1 MPISPRTPDDS
12 TVAWM
17 LVNLKT
23 PRRNIIKTTGLDGQT
38 FEVDDMVFFP
48 APPNGLHEDGV
59 IVSFQ
64 DKDNAVVR
72 FHYNAWSKDSK
83 YHVVVPVVFLV
94 SKNKKFKGRKRSSN
108 V

>member
-1 MPISPRTPDDS
+1 MPKPKPSPPTHN
-12 TVAWM
+12 VAEAAWM
-17 LVNLKT
+17 LVNLRR
-23 PRRNIIKTTGLDGQT
+23 PRTAVTSALGMDGQT

-48 APPNGLHEDGV
+48 APPHGLHEDGV

-64 DKDNAVVR
+64 DKDHAVVR

-94 SKNKKFKGRKRSSN
+94 SKHKKFKSRKK
-108 V
+108 